1 MTSTKN
7 RPMPLTS
14 SVVLKM
20 MARFRNF
27 YNVKKSQ
34 DLFKKAQCV
43 SNRCK
48 DLFKQTKYFGAMGT
62 LTIIHRSQSTRAK
75 STIHWCGIYYKF
87 TVVYCESVRM
97 IVYITVFYLLI
108 VNSYAPVHIA
118 RHAWTWCNIVKQF
131 FSTRYLTFFF
141 FLCNKT
147 TVNLY

>member
-62 LTIIHRSQSTRAK
+62 LTIIHRSQSARAK

-97 IVYITVFYLLI
+97 IVYITVFYLVI
-108 VNSYAPVHIA
+108 VNSSASVHIA
-118 RHAWTWCNIVKQF
+118 RDVWSWCNINLVPSVLSLPRE
-131 FSTRYLTFFF
+131 STLVTAGHVSARF
-141 FLCNKT
+141 
-147 TVNLY
+147 